1 MMSESNRFTEDILTT
16 ARGRAE
22 SLVREAEAEAQRAS
36 EEAKLA
42 ISKDVET
49 LIRNA
54 LADADAV
61 KRRQISEARHRS
73 KLREQQEKDAIMQ
86 EVLGEAKKR
95 SLEFTLDETRYI
107 PLLSRL
113 IESGIREL
121 GDSMATIHLNEAD
134 LKRIS
139 PLAAEKELKSL
150 SERVKIEW
158 SKEPIAASGGAIIS
172 SKDGRVRIV
181 NTLDQRLEA
190 LEPKLLI
197 EASKTLFGE

>member
-1 MMSESNRFTEDILTT
+1 MMSESSRFTEDILTT
-16 ARGRAE
+16 ARGKAE

-54 LADADAV
+54 RADADAV

-73 KLREQQEKDAIMQ
+73 KIREQQQKDVVMQ
-86 EVLGEAKKR
+86 EVLVEVKKR
-95 SLEFTLDETRYI
+95 SLEFTLNETRYI

-113 IESGIREL
+113 IETGIREL
-121 GDSMATIHLNEAD
+121 GVNAATIHLNEAD
-134 LKRIS
+134 LKRVS
-139 PLAAEKELKSL
+139 ALAVEKELKSL

-158 SKEPIAASGGAIIS
+158 SREPIAASGGAIIS
-172 SKDGRVRIV
+172 SSDGRVRIV
-181 NTLDQRLEA
+181 STLDQRLEA

-197 EASKTLFGE
+197 EAGKTLFGE